1 MLKQVQH
8 DRTKEKAEIATGTTC
23 PRNGSGA
30 VGLPRRILTHPH
42 RNGERDSKTRPDI
55 KSQGKDCGMT
65 FFCHPEFISGSIF

>member
-30 VGLPRRILTHPH
+30 VGLPRRMLTHPH
-42 RNGERDSKTRPDI
+42 LPKARKRVRNGGCAQWRRGDAETRLRLMVREKI
-55 KSQGKDCGMT
+55 A
-65 FFCHPEFISGSIF
+65 E